1 MITVATNR
9 VRIKFWCECGIEFC
23 YPQTEIMTIR
33 IPQIGG
39 QIPDR
44 ICACGRTMKTT
55 VIVDD

>member
-1 MITVATNR
+1 MITIAKNKI
-9 VRIKFWCECGIEFC
+9 RIKFWCPCGIELTF
-23 YPQTEIMTIR
+23 PQTEIMTMR

-44 ICACGRTMKTT
+44 ICVCGARMKTT